1 MNTARLKSNLTLT
14 DKVQLFVYA
23 WAADKEAKGGAMPF
37 CMDDEPV
44 TPNDLSAPG
53 MLLPV
58 IGWHCARIYTSSGF
72 GERMNV
78 EFPQNP
84 DALLKHNVRFERFAR
99 PDAELMLFLAEALED
114 AAQNLPKP
122 NPARPTAN
130 LRLLTEQFQEAMR
143 EALPKKA
150 PGRVVA
156 A

>member
-1 MNTARLKSNLTLT
+1 MNIARTTTNLSLT

-23 WAADKEAKGGAMPF
+23 WCNDKEAKEGALPF

-44 TPNDLSAPG
+44 TAHDLSAPAS
-53 MLLPV
+53 LLPV

-72 GERMNV
+72 GQRMNV
-78 EFPQNP
+78 EFPQNA
-84 DALLKHNVRFERFAR
+84 DALLKHAVRFERFSR
-99 PDAELMLFLAEALED
+99 PDGELMLFLAEALED
-114 AAQNLPKP
+114 AANNLPKP
-122 NPARPTAN
+122 HPGRSTAN

-143 EALPKKA
+143 DARPKQA